1 MANNPLKVLSD
12 LYVKEQSQLTKG
24 IVISGSYSGST
35 GLYVKRDAVI
45 DGHLTVGGTVT
56 NNGYA
61 QAGALQVDGILDIA
75 GNGYISGSM
84 EITGNLNVS
93 GTIYSTNVTFDS
105 QYITKDL
112 TVGFHKALVVKESAI
127 SGNNPST
134 PYLYAGQKM
143 YVRTSG
149 SLMSSSVLT
158 SSSLDLNSVDST
170 VPQNTNVLDV
180 GESFKNLD
188 DFIARLNE
196 IIEF

>member
-134 PYLYAGQKM
+134 PYAYAGQKL
-143 YVRTSG
+143 YVKTSG
-149 SLMSSSVLT
+149 SLPSGSFL
-158 SSSLDLNSVDST
+158 SSSLLDLNTVDST
-170 VPQNTNVLDV
+170 IAANTKVLDIE
-180 GESFKNLD
+180 GSFKSFD
-188 DFIARLNE
+188 DFMVRLSE